1 MVRRLILIEL
11 TLANVPG
18 ALHRVLS
25 ILYRRKVAV
34 VALSGSG
41 PATAPLGR
49 ATIVVDVTG
58 RDDVEDMLR
67 EIMEGAPVHSV
78 SARELAPR
86 PGT

>member
-25 ILYRRKVAV
+25 VLSSRKVGI
-34 VALSGSG
+34 VALSGLG
-41 PATAPLGR
+41 PATAPVGR
-49 ATIVVDVTG
+49 ATIVVDATG
-58 RDDVEDMLR
+58 RDDVEDVLQ
-67 EIMEGAPVHSV
+67 EIREGAPVHSV

-86 PGT
+86 

>member
-1 MVRRLILIEL
+1 MVRRLLLIEL

-25 ILYRRKVAV
+25 ILSRRKVAI
-34 VALSGSG
+34 VALSGFG
-41 PATAPLGR
+41 PATAPVGR
-49 ATIVVDVTG
+49 ATIVVDATG
-58 RDDVEDMLR
+58 REDVEDLLR
-67 EIMEGAPVHSV
+67 EIREGAPVRSV